1 MAVLMSIHDINL
13 AAAFA
18 QKLALLRPL
27 QPAAS
32 PEEPTVS
39 GSSPQL
45 LLGSPE
51 EVMTAEN
58 LHRTYGRPFQVFT
71 HPIHGRP
78 TVWVQ

>member
-1 MAVLMSIHDINL
+1 MA
-13 AAAFA
+13 
-18 QKLALLRPL
+18 
-27 QPAAS
+27 
-32 PEEPTVS
+32 
-39 GSSPQL
+39 QL